1 MNQKIDVGNVLR
13 QTFEVYRDQFTLL
26 IPAALILFL
35 PVALLTGLV
44 QSGGGVLAA
53 LAASAIGVIATYWF
67 QGAVVEAVRDILDGR
82 RDYDL
87 GSLFRS
93 VTPVLGALIVAGIL
107 AGIAI
112 GIGFILL
119 IVPGLFLLTI
129 WAVIAPVIVV
139 ERTGAIDSF
148 GRSRALV
155 KGNGW
160 QVFGVILSL
169 LLITIVIGAVF
180 QALFIAISDSFLGY
194 FIGSL
199 VERVLV
205 APLSAIAAAVLYFE
219 LKGTRGEAVDS
230 YAGVGAGTAG
240 AAAATGPAGPAA
252 PVAPEDPTQTQPPT
266 QAPGTGGPP
275 PPPPTEGGQGVQPG
289 TPPPPQEGAQGRPGE
304 PPEPGEP
311 GGGPPSSPERP
322 QP

>member
-1 MNQKIDVGNVLR
+1 MNEKIDVGNVLQR
-13 QTFEVYRDQFTLL
+13 TFQVYRDQFGLL

-44 QSGGGVLAA
+44 QSSGGILAG
-53 LAASAIGVIATYWF
+53 LLASAIGVIATYWF

-93 VTPVLGALIVAGIL
+93 VTPVLVPLIVAGIV

-112 GIGFILL
+112 GIGFVLL

-129 WAVIAPVIVV
+129 WSVIAPVIVV
-139 ERTGAIDSF
+139 ERTRPFDSF

-160 QVFGVILSL
+160 AVFGVILIL
-169 LLITIVIGAVF
+169 LLITVIVGAVL
-180 QALFIAISDSFLGY
+180 QALFISIADSFVGY
-194 FIGSL
+194 FLGSL
-199 VERVLV
+199 IVRVLV
-205 APLSAIAAAVLYFE
+205 SPLSAIAAAVLYFE
-219 LKGTRGEAVDS
+219 LKGIRGESVESFSGAAGAAVP
-230 YAGVGAGTAG
+230 G
-240 AAAATGPAGPAA
+240 AAAATAPGDAPTQTHPAPPAA
-252 PVAPEDPTQTQPPT
+252 PEAPE
-266 QAPGTGGPP
+266 APV
-275 PPPPTEGGQGVQPG
+275 PPPTETGPAQPG
-289 TPPPPQEGAQGRPGE
+289 SPPP
-304 PPEPGEP
+304 
-311 GGGPPSSPERP
+311 PERP

>member
-1 MNQKIDVGNVLR
+1 MNEKIDVGNVLQR
-13 QTFEVYRDQFTLL
+13 TFQVYRDQFGLL

-44 QSGGGVLAA
+44 QSSGGVLASL
-53 LAASAIGVIATYWF
+53 LAAAIGVIATYWF

-93 VTPVLGALIVAGIL
+93 VTPVLAPLIVAGIV

-112 GIGFILL
+112 GIGFVLL

-129 WAVIAPVIVV
+129 WSVIAPVIVV
-139 ERTGAIDSF
+139 ERTRPFDSF

-160 QVFGVILSL
+160 SVFGVILVL
-169 LLITIVIGAVF
+169 LLITVIVGAVL
-180 QALFIAISDSFLGY
+180 QALFIAIADSFIGY
-194 FIGSL
+194 FLGSL
-199 VERVLV
+199 IVRVLV
-205 APLSAIAAAVLYFE
+205 SPLSAIAAAVLYFE
-219 LKGTRGEAVDS
+219 LKRVRGESVES
-230 YAGVGAGTAG
+230 FSGTAG
-240 AAAATGPAGPAA
+240 ATAVPGAAAPA
-252 PVAPEDPTQTQPPT
+252 
-266 QAPGTGGPP
+266 PP
-275 PPPPTEGGQGVQPG
+275 PPPAAPEAPVPPPTETGPAQPG
-289 TPPPPQEGAQGRPGE
+289 SPPP
-304 PPEPGEP
+304 
-311 GGGPPSSPERP
+311 PERP

>member
-1 MNQKIDVGNVLR
+1 MNEKIDVGNVLQR
-13 QTFEVYRDQFTLL
+13 TFRVYGDQFGLL

-44 QSGGGVLAA
+44 QSSGGLLASLLAA
-53 LAASAIGVIATYWF
+53 AIGVVATYWF

-93 VTPVLGALIVAGIL
+93 VTPVLAPLIVAGIV

-112 GIGFILL
+112 GIGFVLL

-139 ERTGAIDSF
+139 ERTRPFDSF
-148 GRSRALV
+148 GRSRELV

-160 QVFGVILSL
+160 SVFGVILVI
-169 LLITIVIGAVF
+169 LIGTAIVGAVF
-180 QALFIAISDSFLGY
+180 QALLISISDSFVGY
-194 FIGSL
+194 FIGNL
-199 VERVLV
+199 ITRVLV
-205 APLSAIAAAVLYFE
+205 APVSAIAAAVLYFE
-219 LKGTRGEAVDS
+219 LKRVHGESVESFAG
-230 YAGVGAGTAG
+230 AGVPGTPTP
-240 AAAATGPAGPAA
+240 AATPGDAPTEPHPAPPAA
-252 PVAPEDPTQTQPPT
+252 PEAPL
-266 QAPGTGGPP
+266 
-275 PPPPTEGGQGVQPG
+275 PPPTETGPAQPG
-289 TPPPPQEGAQGRPGE
+289 SPPP
-304 PPEPGEP
+304 
-311 GGGPPSSPERP
+311 PERP

>member
-1 MNQKIDVGNVLR
+1 MNEKIDVGNVLQR
-13 QTFEVYRDQFTLL
+13 TFQVYRDQFGLL

-44 QSGGGVLAA
+44 QSSGGILAG
-53 LAASAIGVIATYWF
+53 LLASAIGVIATYWF

-93 VTPVLGALIVAGIL
+93 VTPVLVPLIIAGIV

-112 GIGFILL
+112 GIGFVLL

-129 WAVIAPVIVV
+129 WSVIAPVIVV
-139 ERTGAIDSF
+139 ERTRPFDSF

-160 QVFGVILSL
+160 GVFGVILIL
-169 LLITIVIGAVF
+169 LLITVIVGAVL
-180 QALFIAISDSFLGY
+180 QALFISIADSFVGY
-194 FIGSL
+194 FLGSL
-199 VERVLV
+199 IVRVLV
-205 APLSAIAAAVLYFE
+205 SPLSAIAAAVLYFE
-219 LKGTRGEAVDS
+219 LKRIHGESVES
-230 YAGVGAGTAG
+230 FSGAAG
-240 AAAATGPAGPAA
+240 AAVPGAAPTQPHPAPPAA
-252 PVAPEDPTQTQPPT
+252 PEAPV
-266 QAPGTGGPP
+266 
-275 PPPPTEGGQGVQPG
+275 PPPTETGPAQPG
-289 TPPPPQEGAQGRPGE
+289 SPPP
-304 PPEPGEP
+304 
-311 GGGPPSSPERP
+311 PERP

>member
-1 MNQKIDVGNVLR
+1 MNQKIEVGNVLSK
-13 QTFEVYRDQFTLL
+13 TFEVYRDQFGLL

-44 QSGGGVLAA
+44 QSGGGFLAA
-53 LAASAIGVIATYWF
+53 LAASAIGIIATYWF

-93 VTPVLGALIVAGIL
+93 VTPVLGTLIIAGIL
-107 AGIAI
+107 AGIGI
-112 GIGFILL
+112 GIGFVLL

-139 ERTGAIDSF
+139 ERTGAIDAF

-160 QVFGVILSL
+160 EVFGVILIL
-169 LLITIVIGAVF
+169 LAITIVVGIVF
-180 QALFIAISDSFLGY
+180 SALFLAISDSFVGY
-194 FIGSL
+194 FIGNL
-199 VERVLV
+199 IERVLV
-205 APLSAIAAAVLYFE
+205 APLSAIAAAVLYFQ
-219 LKGTRGEAVDS
+219 LKGVHGEAVES
-230 YAGVGAGTAG
+230 YAGATAG
-240 AAAATGPAGPAA
+240 GVAGAPAS
-252 PVAPEDPTQTQPPT
+252 PEAPT
-266 QAPGTGGPP
+266 QAQPAPGGTPP
-275 PPPPTEGGQGVQPG
+275 PPPPPATGTPGAPGG
-289 TPPPPQEGAQGRPGE
+289 TPPPPPAEGAQGQPGT

-311 GGGPPSSPERP
+311 GGGPPPSPERP

>member
-26 IPAALILFL
+26 VPAALILFL

-44 QSGGGVLAA
+44 QSGGGVVAA
-53 LAASAIGVIATYWF
+53 LAASAIGIIATYWF
-67 QGAVVEAVRDILDGR
+67 QGAVVEAVRDIIDGR

-93 VTPVLGALIVAGIL
+93 VTPVLGTLIIAGIL

-112 GIGFILL
+112 AIGFILL
-119 IVPGLFLLTI
+119 ILPGLFLLTI

-148 GRSRALV
+148 GRSRNLV

-160 QVFGVILSL
+160 EVFGVILIL
-169 LLITIVIGAVF
+169 LLITIVIGIVF
-180 QALFIAISDSFLGY
+180 QALFLAISDSFVGY

-205 APLSAIAAAVLYFE
+205 APLSAIAAAVLYFQ
-219 LKGTRGEAVDS
+219 LKGTRGEAVES
-230 YAGVGAGTAG
+230 YAGAG
-240 AAAATGPAGPAA
+240 AAPTSPEAPTHAQPAPAA
-252 PVAPEDPTQTQPPT
+252 
-266 QAPGTGGPP
+266 PP
-275 PPPPTEGGQGVQPG
+275 PPPPTEG
-289 TPPPPQEGAQGRPGE
+289 AQGRPGE
-304 PPEPGEP
+304 APEPGEP
-311 GGGPPSSPERP
+311 GGGPPPRPERP